1 MLYEAIAVA
10 LVVFLTVGGQELL
23 GFTMLGRPIVIAP
36 LVGLLLGD
44 LQTGLLVGAALET
57 IFMGVVNIGGAAAA
71 EPGLASALA
80 AAFAIKL
87 GGGTEYAIT
96 LALPLGII
104 GLQIKQLLYIA
115 VVAPLSVKFDDYAKA
130 GNAKA
135 YTRLHFGSWG
145 LNWGIYS
152 LIPFFAIL
160 FGAKA
165 TESALK
171 LIPEVIMHGLS
182 VAGNLLPAVGMA
194 MLLKMLWDNKIAT
207 YFFLGFIVIAYLKV
221 PLIAVS
227 ALAIIIAVI
236 VAQNDMALK
245 TLRDKIGHGVKSLGQ
260 KSTDPKQ
267 QEVDDFYA

>member
-1 MLYEAIAVA
+1 MQQLQNQD
-10 LVVFLTVGGQELL
+10 LPQ
-23 GFTMLGRPIVIAP
+23 P
-36 LVGLLLGD
+36 LR
-44 LQTGLLVGAALET
+44 
-57 IFMGVVNIGGAAAA
+57 
-71 EPGLASALA
+71 A

-115 VVAPLSVKFDDYAKA
+115 VVAPLSVKCDDYAKA

-135 YTRLHFGSWG
+135 YTRLHFGIWG

-165 TESALK
+165 IESALK

-182 VAGNLLPAVGMA
+182 VVGNLLPAVGMA
-194 MLLKMLWDNKIAT
+194 MLLKMLWDNKIAA

-236 VAQNDMALK
+236 VAQNDMTLK
-245 TLRDKIGHGVKSLGQ
+245 TLKDKIGHGVKSLGQ